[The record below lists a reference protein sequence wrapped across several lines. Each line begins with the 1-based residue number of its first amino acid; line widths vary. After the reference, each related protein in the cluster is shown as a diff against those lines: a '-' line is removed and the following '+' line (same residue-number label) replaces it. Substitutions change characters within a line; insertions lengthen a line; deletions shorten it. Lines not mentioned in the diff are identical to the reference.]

1 MISAQEI
8 TNSKMSRRHKT
19 LLDKM
24 LSTRSITP
32 DGLAWLTQSLD
43 PFHDTEVTCAGFPD
57 LTTSRV
63 VNQTLTFTT
72 NITRPATVPATDNWD
87 LHVFFNPAT
96 PPITMLLPGVG
107 PDGVDHRMYR
117 HTLNP
122 YGVTDAPNLTNYIV
136 PGFNAIATPP
146 NVDWI
151 PATTASSTSDLRF
164 PTKYCSGFFRLVA
177 AGYEVVNTTAS
188 LYKGGSVTSYRSP
201 GNSFSANVLN
211 ISAENIFTTLASTP
225 PSTQQQAALYPD
237 SKTWSA
243 DRGVYGICT
252 LNSQDVP
259 YVTPIPGSQGG
270 LIKNADIN
278 FLTTGVNPS
287 RSVYLPRDTAS
298 YTSGC
303 NSVFP
308 FDVSGSIFT
317 GLHPNSALQIT
328 VRYVIERVPTITESD
343 LLPLARPPAS
353 YDPVALELYTH
364 IITRLPMY
372 CPVDD
377 NPDGEWWE
385 TLLDVL
391 ASVAPIAGTALA
403 PFTGGASIPIAAAV
417 SASTQAAK
425 VLAKNKSPAAKAVAQ
440 SVASSKPP
448 PPSKPPAKKT

>member
-8 TNSKMSRRHKT
+8 TNTKMSRKHKT

-24 LSTRSITP
+24 LTTRTITP
-32 DGLAWLTQSLD
+32 DGLLWLTQALD

-57 LTTSRV
+57 LTTSRC

-72 NITRPATVPATDNWD
+72 NVTRPSTVPATDNWD
-87 LHVFFNPAT
+87 CHVFFNPAT
-96 PPITMLLPGVG
+96 PPITMLLPGIG
-107 PDGVDHRMYR
+107 PDGTDHRLYR
-117 HTLNP
+117 HNLNP
-122 YGVTDAPNLTNYIV
+122 FGVTDNPNLLNYIV
-136 PGFNAIATPP
+136 PGFNAISVSSNA
-146 NVDWI
+146 DWI
-151 PATTASSTSDLRF
+151 SAAVVSSTSDLKF
-164 PTKYCSGFFRLVA
+164 PTKYCSGFFRIVA

-201 GNSFSANVLN
+201 GNSFSSNLLNVSSENVL
-211 ISAENIFTTLASTP
+211 SHLASTP

-270 LIKNADIN
+270 LIRNADIN
-278 FLTTGVNPS
+278 YLTTGANPS
-287 RSVYLPRDTAS
+287 RIVYLPRDTTH
-298 YTSGC
+298 YTSGA
-303 NSVFP
+303 NTVLP
-308 FDVSGSIFT
+308 FDISGSILT

-328 VRYVIERVPTITESD
+328 VRYVVERVPTITESD

-353 YDPVALELYTH
+353 YDPVSLELYTH

-385 TLLDVL
+385 SLLDALSAIAPVAGAVL
-391 ASVAPIAGTALA
+391 APL
-403 PFTGGASIPIAAAV
+403 TGGASVPIAAAV
-417 SASTQAAK
+417 TGASQAAK
-425 VLAKNKSPAAKAVAQ
+425 ALAKNRSPAAKAASA
-440 SVASSKPP
+440 SVASSKPAP
-448 PPSKPPAKKT
+448 KSHPKQ